1 MKFRHA
7 EDLKCRFLLRLVS
20 CSDSLLREE
29 QSTPIMSDSL
39 NDSFTIQE
47 LINKSPRHSPASIS
61 FSSQECPLNYS
72 TDIDEAEQLDND
84 ENEMFISPVSPDNVE
99 QAQAETTAANKTEL
113 VEEESDNVAQAD
125 AAAAIKTEEG
135 ESEISIPSNL
145 PKELSISTSQTT
157 FSHCNRK
164 NDNGESP
171 LSLSS
176 SECFLKGM
184 KLLIDRGA
192 NMNVQDKYGR
202 TPLHLACENVNSE
215 RHHECIE
222 YLLQHGA
229 SPSMQDDFGRTSL
242 HIAVEKGCLECV
254 RLLMQLGNADPNLPD
269 AHGDIALHIAARKM
283 DLDLMEALSPDSS
296 SDSDNDSGSRQ
307 FSPNI
312 VPSRTMIQESA
323 YNDSGYFTARGAW
336 TKNKYYPSEKTE
348 EKEEDTCIS
357 QNVAQSETD
366 NDDESQT
373 NASLT
378 NRRQR
383 TSQCLDF
390 ILRLVICAIDSILA
404 WLANHHAMSKTAQH
418 KMGVETTT
426 MLLKEPPAH
435 IKEAMERYKRE
446 QKMQ

>member
-1 MKFRHA
+1 
-7 EDLKCRFLLRLVS
+7 
-20 CSDSLLREE
+20 
-29 QSTPIMSDSL
+29 MSDSL

-47 LINKSPRHSPASIS
+47 LINKSPRQSSISIS

-72 TDIDEAEQLDND
+72 TDIDEAEHDLSP
-84 ENEMFISPVSPDNVE
+84 ISPVSPDNVE
-99 QAQAETTAANKTEL
+99 QTQAETVAKAKTEL
-113 VEEESDNVAQAD
+113 LEEEEPDIVEQTD
-125 AAAAIKTEEG
+125 DTAAIKTEEE
-135 ESEISIPSNL
+135 ESDGSIPSNL
-145 PKELSISTSQTT
+145 PNELSISTSQTM

-164 NDNGESP
+164 NKNGESP

-176 SECFLKGM
+176 SGCFLKGM

-192 NMNVQDKYGR
+192 NINVQDTYGR

-229 SPSMQDDFGRTSL
+229 NPSIQDDFGRTPL
-242 HIAVEKGCLECV
+242 HTAVEKGCLECV
-254 RLLMQLGNADPNLPD
+254 RLLMQLGNANPNLPD
-269 AHGDIALHIAARKM
+269 AHGDIALHISARKM
-283 DLDLMEALSPDSS
+283 NLDLMEALSPAACGPS

-312 VPSRTMIQESA
+312 VPSRAMIQESAA

-336 TKNKYYPSEKTE
+336 TKNKYYPSDKTE

-357 QNVAQSETD
+357 ENVAQSETD
-366 NDDESQT
+366 SDDESPT

-383 TSQCLDF
+383 TYQCLDF
-390 ILRLVICAIDSILA
+390 ILRLVICAIDSLLA
-404 WLANHHAMSKTAQH
+404 WLATHHAMSKTKQH

-426 MLLKEPPAH
+426 TTTTTLLKEPPAH